1 MDMNNTDTS
10 ADAVERLIAPI
21 RDHLERTKEENA
33 RLQYIKAT
41 IRVNGMRHGATED
54 EILKM
59 QTGGMSFIQWMVE
72 RLDYSALAAEHDAL
86 KVELRDAED
95 RANAFATKDIHTA
108 AERDALQAKLHG
120 AVEALESVKSDLVVR
135 DVDLGPYVWMRLCAT
150 IAKLKGT
157 DDE

>member
-1 MDMNNTDTS
+1 MEMSNTDTS

-21 RDHLERTKEENA
+21 RDHLERAEEENA

-72 RLDYSALAAEHDAL
+72 RLDYSALAAE
-86 KVELRDAED
+86 
-95 RANAFATKDIHTA
+95 
-108 AERDALQAKLHG
+108 RDALQAKLAK
-120 AVEALESVKSDLVVR
+120 AVDALERIEDASKYFGNCPEATETTVR
-135 DVDLGPYVWMRLCAT
+135 YAHETTRRLART
-150 IAKLKGT
+150 TLAELKGEN
-157 DDE
+157 DE